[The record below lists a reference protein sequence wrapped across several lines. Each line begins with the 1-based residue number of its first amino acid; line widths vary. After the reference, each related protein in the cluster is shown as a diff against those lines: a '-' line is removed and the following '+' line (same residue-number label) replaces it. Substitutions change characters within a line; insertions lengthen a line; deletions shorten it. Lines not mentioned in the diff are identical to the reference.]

1 MRLARFSLIVVLAL
15 APLVVATAQAPQR
28 GAVPP
33 PPPPPPGGQPGAPGA
48 RGGGRGRG
56 AIQVMT
62 LASPAWPDG
71 STIPRKYSQ
80 AGDDMSPPLAWS
92 GAPGGIASF
101 VLVAHD
107 VDAIAG
113 GDDVL
118 HWLVWN
124 IPGNATGLPEGVP
137 RGATLPDGSRQISA
151 TGPSYRGP
159 GAPASGPSHHYVFE
173 LYALDSTI
181 EVPAVGA

>member
-1 MRLARFSLIVVLAL
+1 MRLARFSLIVILAL

-28 GAVPP
+28 GAPP
-33 PPPPPPGGQPGAPGA
+33 PQPPPGGQPGAPGA
-48 RGGGRGRG
+48 RGGGGRGRG

-80 AGDDMSPPLAWS
+80 AGDDMSPPLAWR
-92 GAPGGIASF
+92 GAPEGIASF

-118 HWLVWN
+118 HWLVRN
-124 IPGNATGLPEGVP
+124 IPGNATGLPDAVP